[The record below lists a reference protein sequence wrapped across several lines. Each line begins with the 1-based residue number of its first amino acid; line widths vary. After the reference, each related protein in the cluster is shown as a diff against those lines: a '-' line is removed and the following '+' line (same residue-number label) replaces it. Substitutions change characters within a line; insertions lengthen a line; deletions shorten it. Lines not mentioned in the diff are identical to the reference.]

1 MTIVERVEDVRQ
13 LWTLG
18 CPDVPLP
25 TDARIVDWCGVYS
38 HPELERGLTKAFSKV
53 RQGVVRRVTQDV
65 ERYATGVMISERR
78 SGGTIRAS
86 KVMLTLSAQ
95 REEHAAN
102 RARLDEDFG
111 RRIDQN

>member
-38 HPELERGLTKAFSKV
+38 HVELEKGLTKAFSKV
-53 RQGVVRRVTQDV
+53 RQGVVRKLTQDV
-65 ERYATGVMISERR
+65 ERYATGVMINDRR
-78 SGGTIRAS
+78 RLGLREVEG
-86 KVMLTLSAQ
+86 VQ
-95 REEHAAN
+95 R
-102 RARLDEDFG
+102 
-111 RRIDQN
+111 